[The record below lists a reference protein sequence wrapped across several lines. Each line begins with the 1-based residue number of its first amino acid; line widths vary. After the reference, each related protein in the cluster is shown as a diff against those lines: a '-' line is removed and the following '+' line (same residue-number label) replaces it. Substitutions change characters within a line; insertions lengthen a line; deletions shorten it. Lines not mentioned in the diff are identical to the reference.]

1 MWYSWLLNIVRI
13 TVSCSF
19 LFLFIYITDFFDPH
33 FSPLAVPFYCHH
45 PSNLFSALSLSPSLQ
60 EPQEGWWSYK
70 ASLRSRPQPQSH
82 ISDSSLQKFLAYG
95 YHWFSI
101 TPLFILLRFLLRTH
115 HVQPFYCVW
124 TELNGG
130 AYVCVRGAVAVKN
143 QISELVRTISISLD
157 LSIQICTYIY

>member
-1 MWYSWLLNIVRI
+1 MCISQLCSFLLISKLHKFSIMWHSSIDMNIVRI

-19 LFLFIYITDFFDPH
+19 LCLFIHITDFFDPH
-33 FSPLAVPFYCHH
+33 FSPLAVPFYCQH

-70 ASLRSRPQPQSH
+70 ASLRSCPQPQSY

-115 HVQPFYCVW
+115 HVQPFYFVW
-124 TELNGG
+124 TELKIDMYMHLL
-130 AYVCVRGAVAVKN
+130 A
-143 QISELVRTISISLD
+143 LVNPSW
-157 LSIQICTYIY
+157 Y